1 MAIERREQQAGT
13 ADDPDIIPMGNEVE
27 VIPDPSRED
36 QIREAAQIL
45 VLEEQILVDD
55 EIDAPTSVAPVGD
68 FNENLV
74 DRLDQGELSSLSSD
88 VLASIKADIDSRSE
102 WEKTFTDG
110 LKYLGMKFDESRSNP
125 FQGSTGVIHP
135 ILAEAVTQFQ
145 AQAYKELLP
154 AKGPVKTE
162 IVGARNAEVEAQAER
177 VQDFMNYYIMNVMQE
192 YDPELDML
200 LFYLPLAGSAF
211 KKVYFDTAASK
222 AMSKFIEPQ
231 DLVVPY
237 EATDLFSAERV
248 THVLSMSK
256 NEIRKQQ
263 LSGFY
268 ADIELK
274 GGAYHISRDEI
285 EEEIDE
291 IEGQSPGYAEDR
303 DRTVY
308 EVHTILDIPGYEDV
322 GPDGQPT
329 GLKLPYIVTIDEP
342 SQQVLSI
349 RRNYLENDPLKQKVN
364 YFVQYKFLPG
374 LGFYGLGLSH
384 MIGGLAK
391 ASTSILRQLIDAGT
405 LANLPAGF
413 KARGMRIRD
422 EDDPLQPGEF
432 RDIDTTG
439 ASLRENLIPL
449 PIKEPSNVL
458 MSLLGLLVES
468 GKRFAS
474 IADMNVGDMNQAMP
488 VGTTVALL
496 ERGTKVMSAIHK
508 RLHYS
513 QKVEFQL
520 LAKVFADFL
529 PPVYPYQTGSGPQEI
544 KGQDFDGR
552 VDIIP
557 VSDPNIFSQ
566 SQRITMAQELLT
578 MVQSNPEIHGPT
590 GIYEAYRR
598 MYAALGVDD
607 IDSLLQPPQQPPPP
621 MPIDAGLENNGF
633 MMGQPAMAFEAQN
646 HQAHIDAHRSLFL
659 TDVVKTNPQLQGL
672 IIGHMMQHLQ
682 FLAAQLAQEQVPPE
696 VTQQIEQIN
705 QAMQTGQLPPDQAQ
719 MAMQELQMIVEQFSA
734 PILAQ
739 LTQELLISIGQGNE
753 EDPLVQ
759 IRQQELDLRGAELAA
774 EQDQFAAKQ
783 ESRRREKLLEAEI
796 AKQRIDTSKEVADDK
811 LDLALQRLQQQ
822 ANLKLTELQTKFG
835 GSR

>member
-1 MAIERREQQAGT
+1 MAVENLGT
-13 ADDPDIIPMGNEVE
+13 ENDPDVFSMGRELEVFPE
-27 VIPDPSRED
+27 PSRQD
-36 QIREAAQIL
+36 QIREAAEILVADDQIL
-45 VLEEQILVDD
+45 IDEEIDAPAEQIQVSFDANLVD
-55 EIDAPTSVAPVGD
+55 EIDAT
-68 FNENLV
+68 
-74 DRLDQGELSSLSSD
+74 ELSRLAND
-88 VLASIKADIDSRSE
+88 VLSSIKADKESRSE
-102 WEKTFTDG
+102 WEETYVDG
-110 LKYLGMKFDESRSNP
+110 LKYLGMHFDETRSNP
-125 FQGSTGVIHP
+125 FQGSSGVIHP

-145 AQAYKELLP
+145 AQAYKEMLP

-162 IVGARNAEVEAQAER
+162 IVGARSPEVEAQADR
-177 VQDFMNYYIMNVMQE
+177 VQEFMNFYIMNVMSE
-192 YDPELDML
+192 YDPELDMM

-211 KKVYFDTAASK
+211 KKVYFDTAIGR

-237 EATDLFSAERV
+237 EATDIFSAERV
-248 THVLSMSK
+248 THVLRMSK

-263 LSGFY
+263 LAGFY
-268 ADIELK
+268 ADIELT
-274 GGAYHISRDEI
+274 GGGVNFTRDEI
-285 EEEIDE
+285 DEEIDK
-291 IEGQSPGYAEDR
+291 IEGTAPGYSEDR
-303 DRTVY
+303 DHTVY
-308 EVHTILDIPGYEDV
+308 EVHTILDLPGFEDI
-322 GPDGQPT
+322 GQDGEPT

-342 SQQVLSI
+342 TQRVLAI
-349 RRNYLENDPLKQKVN
+349 RRNYKEQDPLRQKVN

-374 LGFYGLGLSH
+374 RGFYGLGLSH

-508 RLHYS
+508 RLHYG
-513 QKVEFQL
+513 QRIEFQL
-520 LAKVFADFL
+520 LATVFSEYL
-529 PPVYPYQTGSGPQEI
+529 PPVYPYQTGTGPQEV

-557 VSDPNIFSQ
+557 VRDPNIYSQ
-566 SQRITMAQELLT
+566 AQRIRMAQELLQ
-578 MVQSNPEIHGPT
+578 MVQSNPEIHGPMGT
-590 GIYEAYRR
+590 YEAYRR
-598 MYAALGVDD
+598 MYAALGVDNVE
-607 IDSLLQPPQQPPPP
+607 SLLQPPPQPQPP
-621 MPIDAGLENNGF
+621 MPVDAGLENSGL
-633 MMGQPAMAFEAQN
+633 MMGAPAQAFAPQN
-646 HQAHIDAHRSLFL
+646 HQAHVDAHRNLFL
-659 TDVVKTNPQLQGL
+659 TTVVKENPAVQAS
-672 IIGHMMQHLQ
+672 IISHCMQHLQ
-682 FLAAQLAQEQVPPE
+682 FMAAQMAQNQLPPE
-696 VTQQIEQIN
+696 LVQQQQQIEQAAN
-705 QAMQTGQLPPDQAQ
+705 SGQIPPQQAQ
-719 MAMQELQMIVEQFSA
+719 MMLSQIMTQQEQFSA

-739 LTQELLISIGQGNE
+739 LVQDFLLSIGQGDE

-759 IRQQELDLRGAELAA
+759 IRQRELDLRAEEIDLDKKQF
-774 EQDQFAAKQ
+774 EQKEASRKQ
-783 ESRRREKLLEAEI
+783 EKLLENEI
-796 AKQRIDTSKEVADDK
+796 QKQRIAMSKEISDDK
-811 LDLALQRLQQQ
+811 MDLAFDRLKQQ
-822 ANLKLTELQTKFG
+822 ADLKLLELNQKFG
-835 GSR
+835 G

>member
-1 MAIERREQQAGT
+1 MAVENLGT
-13 ADDPDIIPMGNEVE
+13 ENDPDVFSMGRELEVFPE
-27 VIPDPSRED
+27 PSRQD
-36 QIREAAQIL
+36 QIREAAEILVSDDQIL
-45 VLEEQILVDD
+45 IDEEIDAPAEQIQVSFDANLVD
-55 EIDAPTSVAPVGD
+55 EIDAT
-68 FNENLV
+68 
-74 DRLDQGELSSLSSD
+74 ELSRLAND
-88 VLASIKADIDSRSE
+88 VLSSIKADKESRSE
-102 WEKTFTDG
+102 WEETYVDG
-110 LKYLGMKFDESRSNP
+110 LKYLGMHFDETRSNP
-125 FQGSTGVIHP
+125 FQGSSGVIHP

-145 AQAYKELLP
+145 AQAYKEMLP

-162 IVGARNAEVEAQAER
+162 IVGARSPEVEAQADR
-177 VQDFMNYYIMNVMQE
+177 VQEFMNFYIMNVMSE
-192 YDPELDML
+192 YDPELDMM

-211 KKVYFDTAASK
+211 KKVYFDTAIGR

-237 EATDLFSAERV
+237 EATDIFSAERV
-248 THVLSMSK
+248 THVLRMSK

-263 LSGFY
+263 LAGFY
-268 ADIELK
+268 ADIELT
-274 GGAYHISRDEI
+274 GGGVNFTRDEI
-285 EEEIDE
+285 DEEIDK
-291 IEGQSPGYAEDR
+291 IEGTAPGYSEDR
-303 DRTVY
+303 DHTVY
-308 EVHTILDIPGYEDV
+308 EVHTILDLPGFEDI
-322 GPDGQPT
+322 GQDGEPT

-342 SQQVLSI
+342 TQRVLAI
-349 RRNYLENDPLKQKVN
+349 RRNYKEQDPLRQKVN

-508 RLHYS
+508 RLYYG
-513 QKVEFQL
+513 QRIEFQL
-520 LAKVFADFL
+520 LATVFGEYL
-529 PPVYPYQTGSGPQEI
+529 PPVYPYQTGTGPQEV

-566 SQRITMAQELLT
+566 SQRITMAQELLQ
-578 MVQSNPEIHGPT
+578 MVQSNPEIHGPMGT
-590 GIYEAYRR
+590 YEAYRR
-598 MYAALGVDD
+598 MYAALGVDNVE
-607 IDSLLQPPQQPPPP
+607 SLLQPPPQPQPP
-621 MPIDAGLENNGF
+621 MPVDAGLENSGL
-633 MMGQPAMAFEAQN
+633 MMGAPAQAFAPQN
-646 HQAHIDAHRSLFL
+646 HQAHVDAHRNLFL
-659 TDVVKTNPQLQGL
+659 TTVVKENPAVQAS
-672 IIGHMMQHLQ
+672 IISHCMQHLQ
-682 FLAAQLAQEQVPPE
+682 FMAAQMAQNQLPPE
-696 VTQQIEQIN
+696 LVQQQQQIEQAAN
-705 QAMQTGQLPPDQAQ
+705 SGQIPPQQAQ
-719 MAMQELQMIVEQFSA
+719 MMLSQIMTQQEQFSA

-739 LTQELLISIGQGNE
+739 LVQDFLLSIGQGDE

-759 IRQQELDLRGAELAA
+759 IRQRELDLRAEEIDLDKKQF
-774 EQDQFAAKQ
+774 EQKEASRKQ
-783 ESRRREKLLEAEI
+783 EKLLENEI
-796 AKQRIDTSKEVADDK
+796 QKQRIAMSKEISDDK
-811 LDLALQRLQQQ
+811 MDLAFDRLKQQ
-822 ANLKLTELQTKFG
+822 ADLKLLELNQKFG
-835 GSR
+835 G

>member
-1 MAIERREQQAGT
+1 MAIEKRELGT
-13 ADDPDIIPMGNEVE
+13 QDNPDIMPMGNAVE
-27 VIPDPSRED
+27 VTPEPTRAD
-36 QIREAAQIL
+36 QIREAAEIL
-45 VLEEQILVDD
+45 VTEEDILIDD
-55 EIDAPTSVAPVGD
+55 EIDAPVEMETGVPFDS
-68 FNENLV
+68 NLAEFLM
-74 DRLDQGELSSLSSD
+74 DSDLMRLSKEVLSS
-88 VLASIKADIDSRSE
+88 IEADKESRAE
-102 WEKTFTDG
+102 WEKTYVDG
-110 LKYLGMKFDESRSNP
+110 LKYLGMKFDESRSSP

-145 AQAYKELLP
+145 AQAYKEMLP

-162 IVGARNAEVEAQAER
+162 VIGARTPEVEAQASR
-177 VQDFMNYYIMNVMQE
+177 VEEFMNFYIMNVMQE
-192 YDPELDML
+192 FDPELDMM

-211 KKVYFDTAASK
+211 KKVYYDTAMNK
-222 AMSKFIEPQ
+222 AMSKFIQPQ

-237 EATDLFSAERV
+237 EATDIFTAERV
-248 THVLSMSK
+248 THVLQMSK
-256 NEIRKQQ
+256 IEIRKQQ

-268 ADIELK
+268 RDVELT
-274 GGAYHISRDEI
+274 GGNYNVTRDEI
-285 EEEIDE
+285 EEQIDE
-291 IEGQSPGYAEDR
+291 IEGMEPSYSNDR
-303 DRTVY
+303 DHTVY
-308 EVHTILDIPGYEDV
+308 EVHTVLDLPGYEDLDA
-322 GPDGQPT
+322 DGRPT
-329 GLKLPYIVTIDEP
+329 GLKLPYIMTIDES
-342 SQQVLSI
+342 SQRVLSI
-349 RRNYLENDPLKQKVN
+349 RRNYAENDPLKQKIN

-439 ASLRENLIPL
+439 GSLKENLIPL

-458 MSLLGLLVES
+458 MQLLGLLVDS

-513 QKVEFQL
+513 QRVEFQL
-520 LAKVFADFL
+520 LAKVFADYL
-529 PPVYPYQTGSGPQEI
+529 PPAYPYLTGTGPQEV
-544 KGQDFDGR
+544 KLQDFDGR

-566 SQRITMAQELLT
+566 SQRITMAQELLQL
-578 MVQSNPEIHGPT
+578 VQSNPQIHGPQ

-598 MYAALGVDD
+598 MYAALGVDNVEG
-607 IDSLLQPPQQPPPP
+607 LLQPPAPPPVP
-621 MPIDAGLENNGF
+621 QPIDAGTENSGF
-633 MMGQPAMAFEAQN
+633 MMGAPAQAFPQQN

-659 TDVVKTNPQLQGL
+659 TDIVKSTPALQGG
-672 IIGHMMQHLQ
+672 IIAHMMQHLQ
-682 FLAAQLAQEQVPPE
+682 FMASQMAQEQLPQELRDQMEQLNQAAASGQVP
-696 VTQQIEQIN
+696 QEQI
-705 QAMQTGQLPPDQAQ
+705 QPMQQQLND
-719 MAMQELQMIVEQFSA
+719 MTEQYSA

-739 LTQELLISIGQGNE
+739 LTQELLMSIGQGGD
-753 EDPLVQ
+753 EDPLVE
-759 IRQQELDLRGAELAA
+759 IRKRELELRDKEMDM
-774 EQDQFAAKQ
+774 DQAQFEAK
-783 ESRRREKLLEAEI
+783 ENARRDEKLLETEI
-796 AKQRIDTSKEVADDK
+796 ARQRIDAQRDINDEKM
-811 LDLALQRLQQQ
+811 DLAIQRLQQQ
-822 ANLKLTELQTKFG
+822 AELKLLELNAKFG
-835 GSR
+835 GTLQ